1 MIPTFNPLRRSPA
14 FLILLSIYILICL
27 AMLPGCQ
34 ANSKK
39 ENFISSDS
47 VVISLPDPQ
56 PLSEHEA
63 KNLGIACQVWYD
75 SILEKS
81 GFNGGIVVA
90 KNGNIVFEK
99 YKGMGHLDQHD
110 TITANTSFHIAS
122 VSKTITAMAVLK
134 LWQDKKLNID
144 DEFSKYFPA
153 FNYPGVTIRCLLNHR
168 SGLPNYTHFMEEL
181 VVDKKLYLH
190 NQDVLDF
197 LINRKADL
205 KNIGTPNARF
215 AYCNTNYALLALL
228 IEKVTGKT
236 YPEYIAKNYFRPLH
250 MDHSFIF
257 THTDSARVIP
267 SYDWRGRLIPI
278 NFLDLVYGDKNV
290 YSTAEDMLKWD
301 RLLRSGIVFKP
312 ETLEA
317 AYTPYSNEK
326 PGIRNYGLG
335 WRMNIYP
342 DGSKV
347 IYHNGWWHGYNAS
360 FIRLINENATIIIMG
375 NKFTKAIYK
384 GKYLLSIFGNNYL
397 PIEEED
403 GQSAKLPDSVM
414 PK

>member
-1 MIPTFNPLRRSPA
+1 MIFLC
-14 FLILLSIYILICL
+14 FLIPACLGLLS
-27 AMLPGCQ
+27 ACQ
-34 ANSKK
+34 GTPDNK
-39 ENFISSDS
+39 NFISTDS
-47 VVISLPDPQ
+47 IVINLPDPQ
-56 PLSEHEA
+56 PLVEHEA
-63 KNLGIACQVWYD
+63 KRLHTACQTWYD

-99 YKGMGHLDQHD
+99 YRGMGHLDRQD
-110 TITANTSFHIAS
+110 TITATTPFHIAS

-144 DEFSKYFPA
+144 DEFSKYYPA
-153 FNYPGVTIRCLLNHR
+153 FNYPGVTIRSLLNHR

-181 VVDKKLYLH
+181 IADKKVYLH

-197 LINRKADL
+197 LINRKAEL

-228 IEKVTGKT
+228 IEKISGIS
-236 YPEYIAKNYFRPLH
+236 YPEYIAKNFFRPLQ
-250 MDHSFIF
+250 MDHSFVF
-257 THTDSARVIP
+257 VHADSARVIP
-267 SYDWRGRLIPI
+267 SYDWRGGFIPI
-278 NFLDLVYGDKNV
+278 NFLDLVYGDKNIF
-290 YSTAEDMLKWD
+290 STAEDMLKWD
-301 RLLRSGIVFKP
+301 RLLRSGIMFKP

-384 GKYLLSIFGNNYL
+384 GKYLLSIFGNTYL
-397 PIEEED
+397 PVEEEE